1 MLYTTSIFLQL
12 FSILSQFQRFRIF
25 YPYYSFFAYFGNWKQ
40 SNNCKAE
47 KDQLWIK
54 GNQKMPVWP
63 FLHFINIDTRTHPE
77 QSQRMKRESIDNVAE
92 RRSSVQSLSELE
104 RLTQKVLVQT

>member
-25 YPYYSFFAYFGNWKQ
+25 YP
-40 SNNCKAE
+40 
-47 KDQLWIK
+47 
-54 GNQKMPVWP
+54 
-63 FLHFINIDTRTHPE
+63 
-77 QSQRMKRESIDNVAE
+77 SISNVAE
-92 RRSSVQSLSELE
+92 HRSSVQSLSELE

>member
-25 YPYYSFFAYFGNWKQ
+25 YPYYSFYAFHSFDLLIAVTGNSQKQ
-40 SNNCKAE
+40 S
-47 KDQLWIK
+47 
-54 GNQKMPVWP
+54 
-63 FLHFINIDTRTHPE
+63 
-77 QSQRMKRESIDNVAE
+77 ESIGNVAE

-104 RLTQKVLVQT
+104 CLTQKVVVQT

>member
-1 MLYTTSIFLQL
+1 
-12 FSILSQFQRFRIF
+12 
-25 YPYYSFFAYFGNWKQ
+25 
-40 SNNCKAE
+40 
-47 KDQLWIK
+47 
-54 GNQKMPVWP
+54 MPVWP